1 MWPQKSL
8 APIVIIVRQTVY
20 LMLSVI
26 WVRQEYFWLYLG
38 KTFHFMIRDVEVAKK
53 YFHSQR
59 INHSKA
65 TCTKSQLTNVFLFS
79 TIGVTVIMRSNFYFL
94 HTVFPWIVSAET
106 YSFLSLWNGENSNTV
121 FPHIVAAAT
130 ILFWI
135 HKSLKI
141 SYSFLIKLSLM

>member
-8 APIVIIVRQTVY
+8 IPIVIIVRQTVY

-65 TCTKSQLTNVFLFS
+65 TCTKSHLTNVFFVQHNGGHS
-79 TIGVTVIMRSNFYFL
+79 TYEVEFWFFAYRTSLNSFHGN
-94 HTVFPWIVSAET
+94 
-106 YSFLSLWNGENSNTV
+106 YSLLNLWNEGQ
-121 FPHIVAAAT
+121 
-130 ILFWI
+130 
-135 HKSLKI
+135 SLNL
-141 SYSFLIKLSLM
+141 YSKYIRDFSAL

>member
-1 MWPQKSL
+1 MTYKSAITFWFDWRNKIIIIKKNSQNYL
-8 APIVIIVRQTVY
+8 SSEKTGLYSFKCELLKRFGLIVIIVRQTVY

-79 TIGVTVIMRSNFYFL
+79 TMGVTVFMRSIFFSYL
-94 HTVFPWIVSAET
+94 HVC
-106 YSFLSLWNGENSNTV
+106 
-121 FPHIVAAAT
+121 
-130 ILFWI
+130 
-135 HKSLKI
+135 
-141 SYSFLIKLSLM
+141 

>member
-8 APIVIIVRQTVY
+8 VPVVIIVRQTVY

-65 TCTKSQLTNVFLFS
+65 TCTKSQLTNVFLFC
-79 TIGVTVIMRSNFYFL
+79 TIGVTVLMRSNFDFL
-94 HTVFPWIVSAET
+94 HTVFPWIVSE
-106 YSFLSLWNGENSNTV
+106 E
-121 FPHIVAAAT
+121 T
-130 ILFWI
+130 ILFWVFEM
-135 HKSLKI
+135 KKI
-141 SYSFLIKLSLM
+141 QIVAANFNFLPNKLNFCCGNYSRK

>member
-79 TIGVTVIMRSNFYFL
+79 TIGVTVLMRSNFYFFAYRISVNSFRGNL
-94 HTVFPWIVSAET
+94 FFFESLKWRKFKYRISSYSCRGN
-106 YSFLSLWNGENSNTV
+106 YSFLNS
-121 FPHIVAAAT
+121 
-130 ILFWI
+130 
-135 HKSLKI
+135 
-141 SYSFLIKLSLM
+141 